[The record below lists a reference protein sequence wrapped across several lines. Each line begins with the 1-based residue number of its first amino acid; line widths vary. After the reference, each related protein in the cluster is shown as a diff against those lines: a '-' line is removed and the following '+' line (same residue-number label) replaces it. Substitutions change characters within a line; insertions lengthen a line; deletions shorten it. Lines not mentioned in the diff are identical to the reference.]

1 MPVIGGLGHS
11 APPTPR
17 IARAR
22 EGAFD
27 MTNYQPSDAVRRI
40 RAGLEHPIIDSD
52 GHLIEFLPL
61 VRDLLVDLAGES
73 VAQRFDFLVESG
85 KTIQGVSDEI
95 RKRHRIT
102 QTPWWG
108 IPTRNTLDRATAML
122 PRLLYERLDEL
133 GLDVA
138 VLYPTYGLIPI
149 HINDEELRRAMA
161 AAFNAYLAEQY
172 APYCDRLIPV
182 ACIPTFTPEEAVA
195 ELEHAVVDLGLRAV
209 MMGGAVPRPIP
220 EGGPGAIW
228 MDGLGHGSLYDYDPL
243 WRRCAELGVSPTFHS
258 TGSGWGSRMSTN
270 NFVYNHI
277 GNFAAAG
284 ELTARSLLMGGVPL
298 RFPELRFAFQ
308 EGGTAWACNLYSD
321 VIGHW
326 EKRNAEA
333 VRRYDP
339 SELDRGMLAS
349 LFDEFSED
357 SVRERLSRLDEGLN
371 LLSEP
376 MVEGE
381 SVDDFAESLIGS
393 PKDIRH
399 VFSRQYF
406 FGCEADDPMA
416 AVAFDERLN
425 PLGARIPAL
434 FASDIGHWD
443 VPDFRG
449 VLEEAWELV
458 EHGLLDPEGFRQ
470 FTFANPV
477 RLWTGTNPKFF
488 EGTRVEDAVR
498 EELTRL

>member
-1 MPVIGGLGHS
+1 
-11 APPTPR
+11 
-17 IARAR
+17 
-22 EGAFD
+22 
-27 MTNYQPSDAVRRI
+27 MTTYQASDGVRQI
-40 RAGLEHPIIDSD
+40 RDGLEHPIIDSD

-73 VAQRFDFLVESG
+73 VAQGFDALVHSG
-85 KTIQGVSDEI
+85 QTLQGLSNEM
-95 RKRHRIT
+95 RQRHGIT

-138 VLYPTYGLIPI
+138 ILYPTYGLIPI
-149 HINDEELRRAMA
+149 HLADEELRRAMA
-161 AAFNAYLAEQY
+161 AACNAYLAEQY
-172 APYCDRLIPV
+172 APYADRLIPV
-182 ACIPTFTPEEAVA
+182 ACIPTFTPEEALA

-209 MMGGAVPRPIP
+209 MMGGAIPRPIP

-228 MDGLGHGSLYDYDPL
+228 LDGLGHASLHDYDPL

-258 TGSGWGSRMSTN
+258 TGSGWGSRMSTS

-326 EKRNAEA
+326 EKRNVEA

-339 SELDRGMLAS
+339 AELDRTLLAS
-349 LFDEFSED
+349 LFDDFAEGA
-357 SVRERLSRLDEGLN
+357 VHERRSRLHEGLG

-376 MVEGE
+376 MGEGA
-381 SVDDFAESLIGS
+381 SIDDFAESLICS
-393 PKDIRH
+393 PADIRD

-425 PLGARIPAL
+425 PLGTRLPAL

-443 VPDFRG
+443 VPDFRM

-458 EHGLLDPEGFRQ
+458 EHGLLDPQDFRR

-477 RLWTGTNPKFF
+477 QLWAGTNPRFF
-488 EGTRVEDAVR
+488 EGTPVEQAAL
-498 EELTRL
+498 EELARF

>member
-1 MPVIGGLGHS
+1 M
-11 APPTPR
+11 A
-17 IARAR
+17 
-22 EGAFD
+22 
-27 MTNYQPSDAVRRI
+27 MTNYQPSDGVRRI
-40 RAGLEHPIIDSD
+40 RAQLDHPIIDSD

-61 VRDLLVDLAGES
+61 VRDLLVDLADES
-73 VAQRFDFLVESG
+73 VAQRFDAVVHSG
-85 KTIQGVSDEI
+85 ETLQGVSDEV
-95 RKRHRIT
+95 RKRHGIT
-102 QTPWWG
+102 QSPWWG

-122 PRLLYERLDEL
+122 PRLLYERL
-133 GLDVA
+133 
-138 VLYPTYGLIPI
+138 PI
-149 HINDEELRRAMA
+149 HIPDDELRQAMA

-172 APYCDRLIPV
+172 APYADRLIPV
-182 ACIPTFTPEEAVA
+182 ACIPTFTPEEALE

-209 MMGGAVPRPIP
+209 MMGGAIRRPIP

-243 WRRCAELGVSPTFHS
+243 WRRCVELGVSPTFHS
-258 TGSGWGSRMSTN
+258 TGSGWGSRMSTSN
-270 NFVYNHI
+270 YVYNHI

-321 VIGHW
+321 VLGHW

-339 SELDRGMLAS
+339 AELDRGMLTS
-349 LFDEFSED
+349 LFDRFAEGP
-357 SVRERLSRLDEGLN
+357 VRERLSRLDEGLG

-376 MVEGE
+376 MIEGA
-381 SVDDFAESLIGS
+381 SIDDFAESLLRS
-393 PKDIRH
+393 PDDIKD
-399 VFSRQYF
+399 VFNRQYF

-443 VPDFRG
+443 VPDFRR

-458 EHGLLDPEGFRQ
+458 EQGLLDAEGFRH

-477 RLWTGTNPKFF
+477 RLWAGTNPGFF
-488 EGTRVEDAVR
+488 EGTSVEEAVA
-498 EELTRL
+498 EELSRL

>member
-1 MPVIGGLGHS
+1 M
-11 APPTPR
+11 ANT
-17 IARAR
+17 
-22 EGAFD
+22 D
-27 MTNYQPSDAVRRI
+27 YQPTDQVRRI
-40 RAGLEHPIIDSD
+40 RARLDHPIIDSD

-73 VAQRFDFLVESG
+73 LAKGFDTIVDSG
-85 KTIQGVSDEI
+85 QTLQGVSDEL
-95 RKRHRIT
+95 RRRHGII

-149 HINDEELRRAMA
+149 HIADAELRQAMA

-172 APYCDRLIPV
+172 APYGDRLIPV
-182 ACIPTFTPEEAVA
+182 ACIPTFTPEEALA

-209 MMGGAVPRPIP
+209 MMGGAIPRPIL
-220 EGGPGAIW
+220 EGGPSAIW

-258 TGSGWGSRMSTN
+258 TGSGWGSRMSTS

-298 RFPELRFAFQ
+298 KFPELRFAFQ

-333 VRRYDP
+333 VTRYDP
-339 SELDRGMLAS
+339 AELDREMLTS
-349 LFDEFSED
+349 LFDRFAEGP
-357 SVRERLSRLDEGLN
+357 VRERLSRLEEGLG

-376 MVEGE
+376 MIEGA
-381 SVDDFAESLIGS
+381 SIDDFAESLLSS
-393 PKDIRH
+393 PQDIKD
-399 VFSRQYF
+399 VFSSQYF

-443 VPDFRG
+443 VPDVRRG
-449 VLEEAWELV
+449 LVEAWELV
-458 EHGLLDPEGFRQ
+458 EQGLLDAEGFRH

-477 RLWTGTNPKFF
+477 RLWAGTNPGFF
-488 EGTRVEDAVR
+488 EGTSVEEAVR
-498 EELTRL
+498 EELTRR

>member
-1 MPVIGGLGHS
+1 M
-11 APPTPR
+11 
-17 IARAR
+17 
-22 EGAFD
+22 E
-27 MTNYQPSDAVRRI
+27 MTIYQPSDEVRRI
-40 RAGLEHPIIDSD
+40 RSRLNHPIIDSD

-73 VAQRFDFLVESG
+73 VAQRFDALVHSG
-85 KTIQGVSDEI
+85 QTLQGVSDEM
-95 RKRHRIT
+95 RKRHGIS

-149 HINDEELRRAMA
+149 HITDDELRQAMA

-172 APYCDRLIPV
+172 APYTDRLIPV
-182 ACIPTFTPEEAVA
+182 ACIPTFTPEEALA

-209 MMGGAVPRPIP
+209 MMGGAIPRPIP

-243 WRRCAELGVSPTFHS
+243 WRRCVELGISPTFHS

-284 ELTARSLLMGGVPL
+284 ELTARSLLMGGVPR

-339 SELDRGMLAS
+339 AELDREMLSA
-349 LFDEFSED
+349 LFDRFATGP
-357 SVRERLSRLDEGLN
+357 VRKRLSRLDEGLG

-376 MVEGE
+376 MLDGA
-381 SVDDFAESLIGS
+381 SIDDFAESLLRS
-393 PKDIRH
+393 PDDIKD
-399 VFSRQYF
+399 VFNSQYF

-416 AVAFDERLN
+416 AVAFGERLN

-443 VPDFRG
+443 VPDFRR

-458 EHGLLDPEGFRQ
+458 EHGLLDFEGFRH

-477 RLWTGTNPKFF
+477 RLWAGTNPAFF
-488 EGTRVEDAVR
+488 KGTSVEKTVT
-498 EELTRL
+498 EELTQL

>member
-1 MPVIGGLGHS
+1 
-11 APPTPR
+11 
-17 IARAR
+17 
-22 EGAFD
+22 
-27 MTNYQPSDAVRRI
+27 MTDYQPTDEVRRI
-40 RAGLEHPIIDSD
+40 RGRLDHPIIDSD

-73 VAQRFDFLVESG
+73 VAQRFDALVHSG
-85 KTIQGVSDEI
+85 QTLQGVSDEM
-95 RKRHRIT
+95 RKRHGII
-102 QTPWWG
+102 QAPWWG

-149 HINDEELRRAMA
+149 HITDAELRQAMA

-172 APYCDRLIPV
+172 APYADRLIPV
-182 ACIPTFTPEEAVA
+182 ACIPTFTPEEALA

-209 MMGGAVPRPIP
+209 MMGGAIPRPIP
-220 EGGPGAIW
+220 EGGPSAIW

-258 TGSGWGSRMSTN
+258 TGSGWGSRMSTS

-284 ELTARSLLMGGVPL
+284 ELTARSLLMGGVPR

-339 SELDRGMLAS
+339 AELDRSMLGLA
-349 LFDEFSED
+349 
-357 SVRERLSRLDEGLN
+357 VRPFRRGSGPRAPEPTRRRSR
-371 LLSEP
+371 P
-376 MVEGE
+376 AV
-381 SVDDFAESLIGS
+381 
-393 PKDIRH
+393 R
-399 VFSRQYF
+399 
-406 FGCEADDPMA
+406 ADD
-416 AVAFDERLN
+416 R
-425 PLGARIPAL
+425 
-434 FASDIGHWD
+434 
-443 VPDFRG
+443 RG
-449 VLEEAWELV
+449 
-458 EHGLLDPEGFRQ
+458 EHR
-470 FTFANPV
+470 
-477 RLWTGTNPKFF
+477 
-488 EGTRVEDAVR
+488 
-498 EELTRL
+498 

>member
-1 MPVIGGLGHS
+1 MS
-11 APPTPR
+11 T
-17 IARAR
+17 
-22 EGAFD
+22 
-27 MTNYQPSDAVRRI
+27 YQPSDEVRRI
-40 RAGLEHPIIDSD
+40 RAELDHPIIDSD

-73 VAQRFDFLVESG
+73 VAQRFDGLVHSG
-85 KTIQGVSDEI
+85 ETLQSVSDEI
-95 RKRHRIT
+95 RQRYGIS

-149 HINDEELRRAMA
+149 HIPDAELRQAMA
-161 AAFNAYLAEQY
+161 AACNAYVAEQY
-172 APYCDRLIPV
+172 APYADRLIAV
-182 ACIPTFTPEEAVA
+182 ACIPTYTPEEAVA

-209 MMGGAVPRPIP
+209 MMGGAIPRPIA
-220 EGGPGAIW
+220 EGGAHATW

-258 TGSGWGSRMSTN
+258 TGSGWGSRVSTS

-339 SELDRGMLAS
+339 AELDRGLLAS
-349 LFDEFSED
+349 LFDRFAAGP
-357 SVRERLSRLDEGLN
+357 VRPRLSRLDEGLS

-376 MVEGE
+376 MAEGV
-381 SVDDFAESLIGS
+381 SIDDFAESLIRS
-393 PKDIRH
+393 PQDIYD
-399 VFSRQYF
+399 VFSSQYF

-443 VPDFRG
+443 VPDFRQ

-458 EHGLLDPEGFRQ
+458 EHGLLDREGFRH

-477 RLWTGTNPKFF
+477 RLWAGTNPGFF
-488 EGTRVEDAVR
+488 EGTPVEKAVA

>member
-1 MPVIGGLGHS
+1 
-11 APPTPR
+11 
-17 IARAR
+17 
-22 EGAFD
+22 
-27 MTNYQPSDAVRRI
+27 MTSYRPSDEVRRI
-40 RAGLEHPIIDSD
+40 RGQLDHPIIDSD

-61 VRDLLVDLAGES
+61 VRDLLVDLADDS
-73 VAQRFDFLVESG
+73 VAQRFDTLVHSG
-85 KTIQGVSDEI
+85 ATLQRVGDEV
-95 RKRHRIT
+95 RKRHGIS
-102 QTPWWG
+102 QMPWWG

-149 HINDEELRRAMA
+149 HLPDAELRQAMA

-172 APYCDRLIPV
+172 APYADRLIPV
-182 ACIPTFTPEEAVA
+182 GCIPTFTPEEALA

-209 MMGGAVPRPIP
+209 MMGGAIPRPIP

-243 WRRCAELGVSPTFHS
+243 WRRCVELGISPTFHS
-258 TGSGWGSRMSTN
+258 TGSGWGSRTSTN

-284 ELTARSLLMGGVPL
+284 ELTARSLLMGGVPM

-321 VIGHW
+321 VLGHW
-326 EKRNAEA
+326 QKRNAEA
-333 VRRYDP
+333 VRCYDP
-339 SELDRGMLAS
+339 DALDRRMLDS
-349 LFDEFSED
+349 LFERFAEGP
-357 SVRERLSRLDEGLN
+357 VRERLSRLDEGLG

-376 MVEGE
+376 MIEGANI
-381 SVDDFAESLIGS
+381 DDFAESLLKS
-393 PKDIRH
+393 PEDIKE
-399 VFSRQYF
+399 VFSCRYF

-416 AVAFDERLN
+416 AVAFDDRLN

-443 VPDFRG
+443 VPDFRE
-449 VLEEAWELV
+449 VLEDAWELV
-458 EHGLLDPEGFRQ
+458 EHGLLDAKGFRD

-477 RLWTGTNPKFF
+477 RLWAGTNPGFF
-488 EGTRVEDAVR
+488 EGTSIENAAA
-498 EELTRL
+498 EELTRSALLPSH

>member
-1 MPVIGGLGHS
+1 
-11 APPTPR
+11 
-17 IARAR
+17 
-22 EGAFD
+22 
-27 MTNYQPSDAVRRI
+27 
-40 RAGLEHPIIDSD
+40 
-52 GHLIEFLPL
+52 
-61 VRDLLVDLAGES
+61 
-73 VAQRFDFLVESG
+73 
-85 KTIQGVSDEI
+85 
-95 RKRHRIT
+95 
-102 QTPWWG
+102 
-108 IPTRNTLDRATAML
+108 
-122 PRLLYERLDEL
+122 
-133 GLDVA
+133 
-138 VLYPTYGLIPI
+138 
-149 HINDEELRRAMA
+149 
-161 AAFNAYLAEQY
+161 
-172 APYCDRLIPV
+172 
-182 ACIPTFTPEEAVA
+182 
-195 ELEHAVVDLGLRAV
+195 
-209 MMGGAVPRPIP
+209 
-220 EGGPGAIW
+220 
-228 MDGLGHGSLYDYDPL
+228 
-243 WRRCAELGVSPTFHS
+243 
-258 TGSGWGSRMSTN
+258 MSTN

-326 EKRNAEA
+326 EKRNASA

-339 SELDRGMLAS
+339 SELDRGMLTS
-349 LFDEFSED
+349 LFDQFAED
-357 SVRERLSRLDEGLN
+357 SVRDRLSRLDEGLN

-393 PKDIRH
+393 PKDIRD
-399 VFSRQYF
+399 VFSSQYF

-458 EHGLLDPEGFRQ
+458 EHGLLDLEGFRQ

-477 RLWTGTNPKFF
+477 RLWAGTNPRFF
-488 EGTRVEDAVR
+488 EGTCVEGAVT

>member
-1 MPVIGGLGHS
+1 
-11 APPTPR
+11 
-17 IARAR
+17 
-22 EGAFD
+22 
-27 MTNYQPSDAVRRI
+27 MTEYQPTDEVRRI
-40 RAGLEHPIIDSD
+40 RARIDHPIIDSD

-61 VRDLLVDLAGES
+61 VRDLLVDLAGGS
-73 VAQRFDFLVESG
+73 VAQGFDALVHSG
-85 KTIQGVSDEI
+85 QTLQQVSDEV
-95 RKRHRIT
+95 RKQHGII
-102 QTPWWG
+102 QSPWWG

-149 HINDEELRRAMA
+149 HIADAELRQAMA
-161 AAFNAYLAEQY
+161 AAFNLYLAEQY
-172 APYCDRLIPV
+172 APYADRLIPV
-182 ACIPTFTPEEAVA
+182 ACIPTFTPEEALG
-195 ELEHAVVDLGLRAV
+195 ELEHAVVELGLRAV
-209 MMGGAVPRPIP
+209 MMGGAIPRPIP

-243 WRRCAELGVSPTFHS
+243 WRRCTELGVSPTFHS
-258 TGSGWGSRMSTN
+258 TGSGWGSRTSTS

-326 EKRNAEA
+326 EKRNVEA

-339 SELDRGMLAS
+339 AELDRGMLRS
-349 LFDEFSED
+349 LFERYAEGP
-357 SVRERLSRLDEGLN
+357 VRERRNRLGEGLG

-376 MVEGE
+376 MIEGA
-381 SVDDFAESLIGS
+381 SIDDFAESLIRS
-393 PKDIRH
+393 PEDIRD
-399 VFSRQYF
+399 VFNSQYF

-416 AVAFDERLN
+416 AVAFDARLN
-425 PLGARIPAL
+425 PLGARISAL

-443 VPDFRG
+443 VPDFRR

-458 EHGLLDPEGFRQ
+458 EHGLLDPDGFRH
-470 FTFANPV
+470 FTFVNPV
-477 RLWTGTNPKFF
+477 RIWAGTNPGFF
-488 EGTRVEDAVR
+488 KGTVVEKAVTD
-498 EELTRL
+498 ELNRL

>member
-1 MPVIGGLGHS
+1 
-11 APPTPR
+11 
-17 IARAR
+17 
-22 EGAFD
+22 
-27 MTNYQPSDAVRRI
+27 MTNYQPSDEVERI
-40 RAGLEHPIIDSD
+40 RARINHPIIDSD

-73 VAQRFDFLVESG
+73 VAQRFDALLHSG
-85 KTIQGVSDEI
+85 ETLQGVSDEM
-95 RKRHRIT
+95 RKRHGIS

-149 HINDEELRRAMA
+149 HIPDAELRQAMA

-172 APYCDRLIPV
+172 APFADRLIPV
-182 ACIPTFTPEEAVA
+182 ACIPTFTPEEALA

-209 MMGGAVPRPIP
+209 MMGGAIPRPIP

-228 MDGLGHGSLYDYDPL
+228 MDGLGHGSLYDYDPV
-243 WRRCAELGVSPTFHS
+243 WHRCAELGISPTFHS

-333 VRRYDP
+333 VTRYDP
-339 SELDRGMLAS
+339 AELDHALLS
-349 LFDEFSED
+349 LLFDHFALGP
-357 SVRERLSRLDEGLN
+357 VRERLSRLDEGLG

-376 MVEGE
+376 MVEGA
-381 SVDDFAESLIGS
+381 SIDDFAESLIHS
-393 PKDIRH
+393 PKDIYN
-399 VFSRQYF
+399 VFNSQYF

-425 PLGARIPAL
+425 PMGARIPAL

-443 VPDFRG
+443 VPDFRK

-458 EHGLLDPEGFRQ
+458 EHDLLDPEGFRH

-477 RLWTGTNPKFF
+477 RLWAGTNPRFF
-488 EGTRVEDAVR
+488 EGTSVEAAVR
-498 EELTRL
+498 QELTGI

>member
-1 MPVIGGLGHS
+1 MAS
-11 APPTPR
+11 
-17 IARAR
+17 
-22 EGAFD
+22 
-27 MTNYQPSDAVRRI
+27 YQPSDGVRRI
-40 RAGLEHPIIDSD
+40 RDQLDHPIIDSD

-73 VAQRFDFLVESG
+73 VAQRFDAVVHSG
-85 KTIQGVSDEI
+85 ETLQGVSDEM
-95 RKRHRIT
+95 RRRHGIV
-102 QTPWWG
+102 QSPWWG

-122 PRLLYERLDEL
+122 PRLLYE
-133 GLDVA
+133 A

-149 HINDEELRRAMA
+149 HLADDELRQAMA
-161 AAFNAYLAEQY
+161 AACNAYLAEQY
-172 APYCDRLIPV
+172 APYADRLVPV
-182 ACIPTFTPEEAVA
+182 ACIPTFTPDEALK
-195 ELEHAVVDLGLRAV
+195 ELEHAVVELGLRAV
-209 MMGGAVPRPIP
+209 MFGGAIRRPIP
-220 EGGPGAIW
+220 EGGPGAVW
-228 MDGLGHGSLYDYDPL
+228 MDGLGHGSLYDYDPV
-243 WRRCAELGVSPTFHS
+243 WRRCVELGISPTFHS
-258 TGSGWGSRMSTN
+258 TGSGWGSRMSTSN
-270 NFVYNHI
+270 YVFNHI

-333 VRRYDP
+333 VTRYDP
-339 SELDRGMLAS
+339 AELDRELLTS
-349 LFDEFSED
+349 LFDRFAEAP
-357 SVRERLSRLDEGLN
+357 VRERLDRLDQGLG

-376 MVEGE
+376 MLEGM
-381 SVDDFAESLIGS
+381 SIDDFAESLLTS
-393 PKDIRH
+393 PEDIKE

-443 VPDFRG
+443 VPDFRR

-458 EHGLLDPEGFRQ
+458 EHGLLDADGFRH

-477 RLWTGTNPKFF
+477 RLWAGTNPGFF
-488 EGTRVEDAVR
+488 KGTTVEEAVT

>member
-1 MPVIGGLGHS
+1 M
-11 APPTPR
+11 AKT
-17 IARAR
+17 
-22 EGAFD
+22 D
-27 MTNYQPSDAVRRI
+27 YQPTDEVRRI
-40 RAGLEHPIIDSD
+40 RARLDHPVIDSD
-52 GHLIEFLPL
+52 GHLIEFLPF
-61 VRDLLVDLAGES
+61 VRDLLVDRAGES
-73 VAQRFDFLVESG
+73 LAKGFDAIVESG
-85 KTIQGVSDEI
+85 RTLQGVGDEV
-95 RKRHRIT
+95 RRRHGII
-102 QTPWWG
+102 QSPWWG

-149 HINDEELRRAMA
+149 HIADAELRQAMA

-172 APYCDRLIPV
+172 APYGDRLIPV
-182 ACIPTFTPEEAVA
+182 ACIPTFTPEEALA

-209 MMGGAVPRPIP
+209 MMGGAIPRPIL
-220 EGGPGAIW
+220 EGGPLAIW

-258 TGSGWGSRMSTN
+258 TGSGWGSRVSTS

-284 ELTARSLLMGGVPL
+284 ELTARSLLMGGVPM

-333 VRRYDP
+333 VTRYDP
-339 SELDRGMLAS
+339 AELDREMLTS
-349 LFDEFSED
+349 LFDRFAEGP
-357 SVRERLSRLDEGLN
+357 VRERLSRLGEGLR

-376 MVEGE
+376 MTEGA
-381 SVDDFAESLIGS
+381 STNDFAESLLSSTEDI
-393 PKDIRH
+393 KD
-399 VFSRQYF
+399 VFSSQYF

-443 VPDFRG
+443 VPDFRR

-458 EHGLLDPEGFRQ
+458 ELGLLDSEGFRH
-470 FTFANPV
+470 FTFTNPV
-477 RLWTGTNPKFF
+477 RLWAGTNPGFF
-488 EGTRVEDAVR
+488 EGTSVERAVR
-498 EELTRL
+498 EELTLRG

>member
-1 MPVIGGLGHS
+1 MK
-11 APPTPR
+11 
-17 IARAR
+17 
-22 EGAFD
+22 
-27 MTNYQPSDAVRRI
+27 MTDYQPSDEVRRI
-40 RAGLEHPIIDSD
+40 RAELDHPIIDSD

-73 VAQRFDFLVESG
+73 VAEGFDALVHSG
-85 KTIQGVSDEI
+85 KTLQEVSDEM
-95 RKRHRIT
+95 RKRHGIT

-108 IPTRNTLDRATAML
+108 IPSRNTLDRATAML

-149 HINDEELRRAMA
+149 HISEDELRQAMA
-161 AAFNAYLAEQY
+161 AAFNEYLAEQY
-172 APYCDRLIPV
+172 SPYADRLVPV
-182 ACIPTFTPEEAVA
+182 ACIPTFTPDEALA

-209 MMGGAVPRPIP
+209 MMGGAIPRPIP
-220 EGGPGAIW
+220 EGGPGAVW

-243 WRRCAELGVSPTFHS
+243 WRRCAELGVCPTFHS
-258 TGSGWGSRMSTN
+258 TGSGWGSRMSTT

-284 ELTARSLLMGGVPL
+284 ELTARSLLMGGVPQ
-298 RFPELRFAFQ
+298 RFPDLRFAFQ
-308 EGGTAWACNLYSD
+308 EGGAAWACNLYSD

-326 EKRNAEA
+326 QKRNANA
-333 VRRYDP
+333 VRHYDP
-339 SELDRGMLAS
+339 AELDRGMLTS
-349 LFDEFSED
+349 LFDRFAES
-357 SVRERLSRLDEGLN
+357 SVRERLSRLDEGLG

-376 MVEGE
+376 MIEGA
-381 SVDDFAESLIGS
+381 SIDDFAESLLSS
-393 PKDIRH
+393 PEDIRD

-443 VPDFRG
+443 VPDFRE

-458 EHGLLDPEGFRQ
+458 EHGLLDPEGFRR

-477 RLWTGTNPKFF
+477 RLWAGTNPGFF
-488 EGTRVEDAVR
+488 EGTPVEKAVA
-498 EELTRL
+498 EELTRP

>member
-1 MPVIGGLGHS
+1 MN
-11 APPTPR
+11 
-17 IARAR
+17 
-22 EGAFD
+22 
-27 MTNYQPSDAVRRI
+27 MTNYQPSDGVRRI
-40 RAGLEHPIIDSD
+40 RAQLDHPIIDSD

-61 VRDLLVDLAGES
+61 VRDLVVDLADES
-73 VAQRFDFLVESG
+73 VAQRFDAVVHSG
-85 KTIQGVSDEI
+85 ETLQGVSDEM
-95 RKRHRIT
+95 RKRHGII
-102 QTPWWG
+102 QSPWWG

-138 VLYPTYGLIPI
+138 ILYPTYGLIPI
-149 HINDEELRRAMA
+149 HLRDDELRQAMA
-161 AAFNAYLAEQY
+161 AAFNIYLAEQY
-172 APYCDRLIPV
+172 APYADRLIPV
-182 ACIPTFTPEEAVA
+182 ACIPTFTPEEAVQ
-195 ELEHAVVDLGLRAV
+195 ELEHAVVDLGFRAV
-209 MMGGAVPRPIP
+209 MMGGAIPRPIP

-243 WRRCAELGVSPTFHS
+243 WRRCVELGISPTFHS

-277 GNFAAAG
+277 GNFAVAG
-284 ELTARSLLMGGVPL
+284 ELTARSLLMGGVPR

-339 SELDRGMLAS
+339 AELDRGLLTS
-349 LFDEFSED
+349 LFDRFAEGP
-357 SVRERLSRLDEGLN
+357 VRERLSRLGEGLS

-376 MVEGE
+376 MIEGA
-381 SVDDFAESLIGS
+381 SIDDFAESLLGS
-393 PKDIRH
+393 PDDIKD

-443 VPDFRG
+443 VPDFRR

-458 EHGLLDPEGFRQ
+458 EHGLLDTEGFRD

-477 RLWTGTNPKFF
+477 RLWAGTNPGFF
-488 EGTRVEDAVR
+488 KGTSVEEAVT
-498 EELTRL
+498 EELARI